1 MSRVLLISGSTG
13 IAAAT
18 ASLAR
23 ERGWSVFV
31 VGLEEPA
38 DAVADLRREDEVEA
52 AVAACLARHGRV
64 DALFNVAGISGRR
77 FGDGPVHEATLDG
90 WNAVMESN
98 VTTAFLLSKHVLRHW
113 LRDGVRGTILH
124 MASVLAFAPEPR
136 YFATHAYTAS
146 KGALIAL
153 TQSMAAYYAEH
164 GIRVNAIAPG
174 LVRTPMSQR
183 AQENAEIVE
192 FVEKKQA
199 LSGGMLDAGEI
210 AQAALFLLGEESHHV
225 TGQVLAVDGGWGV
238 G

>member
-23 ERGWSVFV
+23 ERGWTVYL
-31 VGLEEPA
+31 VGMEEPV
-38 DAVADLRREDEVEA
+38 DAVADLRMEDEVRA
-52 AVAACLARHGRV
+52 AVEACVARHGRV

-77 FGDGPVHEATLDG
+77 LGDGPVHEAAVDG
-90 WNAVMESN
+90 WRAVMESN
-98 VTTAFLLSKHVLRHW
+98 VMTAFLLSKHVLRQW
-113 LRDGVRGTILH
+113 LRDGTRGAILH

-136 YFATHAYTAS
+136 YFATHAYAAS

-153 TQSMAAYYAEH
+153 TQSMAAYYAAH

-192 FVEKKQA
+192 FVERKQA
-199 LSGGMLDAGEI
+199 LSRGMLDAGEI
-210 AQAALFLLGEESHHV
+210 AEAALFLLGEESKHV
-225 TGQVLAVDGGWGV
+225 TGQVLSVDGGWGLL
-238 G
+238 